1 MSDDAFTTGSDE
13 PMSEDTAAQ
22 EPEEPIAGSSPET
35 ADEGG
40 EEGGGAGMAGPLE
53 IPSTGRLFVVF
64 GGAAMALS
72 TLLSWL
78 EVGNDSFPNIA
89 GVGVSTF
96 GVGTIVFLAG
106 LSLVLRRPSSGVTM
120 GIALG
125 ALGSTLVYITLVG
138 LDNGLAAGVWVGLAG
153 SAIAVLGALILVF
166 EEEDRPQLQL
176 RSPAAALGAALAVV
190 ASFWLDWVLNSS
202 ALIADRRTG
211 EEAFNG
217 LHSDVLF
224 GFPILIL
231 GGIVL
236 VLLTEL
242 TSLQT
247 SLAKGRQ
254 QWIYLIIQMAGVAI
268 AVTAGSNVVGLMMLG
283 VFAFGSGPL
292 VALVGGVMITRSI
305 KEA

>member
-1 MSDDAFTTGSDE
+1 M
-13 PMSEDTAAQ
+13 
-22 EPEEPIAGSSPET
+22 
-35 ADEGG
+35 
-40 EEGGGAGMAGPLE
+40 
-53 IPSTGRLFVVF
+53 
-64 GGAAMALS
+64 
-72 TLLSWL
+72 
-78 EVGNDSFPNIA
+78 
-89 GVGVSTF
+89 
-96 GVGTIVFLAG
+96 
-106 LSLVLRRPSSGVTM
+106 
-120 GIALG
+120 
-125 ALGSTLVYITLVG
+125 
-138 LDNGLAAGVWVGLAG
+138 
-153 SAIAVLGALILVF
+153 
-166 EEEDRPQLQL
+166 
-176 RSPAAALGAALAVV
+176 AVV

>member
-1 MSDDAFTTGSDE
+1 MSDDVFTTRSDE
-13 PMSEDTAAQ
+13 PASQDTAAE
-22 EPEEPIAGSSPET
+22 EPEEPMVEDSPEV

-40 EEGGGAGMAGPLE
+40 DDGGGTGMLGPLE
-53 IPSTGRLFVVF
+53 IPSTGRLFVVV

-106 LSLVLRRPSSGVTM
+106 LTLVMRHPTSGVTM

-125 ALGSTLVYITLVG
+125 ALGSTLVYITIVG

-153 SAIAVLGALILVF
+153 SAIAVLGALIQVF
-166 EEEDRPQLQL
+166 EEEDRQQLQL
-176 RSPAAALGAALAVV
+176 RRSAAALGAALAVV

-202 ALIADRRTG
+202 ALIANRSTG

-217 LHSDVLF
+217 LHSDVVF

-236 VLLTEL
+236 VLLAEL
-242 TSLQT
+242 TTMQNPF
-247 SLAKGRQ
+247 AKDRQ
-254 QWIYLIIQMAGVAI
+254 QWIYLMIQMAGVAI

-292 VALVGGVMITRSI
+292 VALVGGIMITRSI

>member
-1 MSDDAFTTGSDE
+1 MSDDAFTTRSEE
-13 PMSEDTAAQ
+13 PASQDFADQ
-22 EPEEPIAGSSPET
+22 EPEDAMAEGSPEA
-35 ADEGG
+35 ADAGG
-40 EEGGGAGMAGPLE
+40 DDGGGTGMLGPLE
-53 IPSTGRLFVVF
+53 LPSTGRMFVVV

-106 LSLVLRRPSSGVTM
+106 LLLVLRRLTSGVAM

-125 ALGSTLVYITLVG
+125 ALGSTLVYITIVG

-176 RSPAAALGAALAVV
+176 RPSAAALGAALAVV

-202 ALIADRRTG
+202 ALIANRRTG

-217 LHSDVLF
+217 LHSEVLF

-242 TSLQT
+242 TTMQT
-247 SLAKGRQ
+247 PFAKDRQ
-254 QWIYLIIQMAGVAI
+254 QWIYLMIQMAGVAI

-292 VALVGGVMITRSI
+292 VALVGGVIITRSI